1 MLFRWQGYRH
11 RGGTDVI
18 YTLIII
24 WMRVQIGLF
33 RGLGI
38 TWTAFLLIFIPSER
52 PGPPDIFKSPAPSW
66 WHTEFY
72 DSKQSSEAV
81 STDAIQNCAF
91 TLFFSLYS
99 DLIWNVCVCVY
110 ASLNGIIFYSVALSN
125 MAPPLKYMKGMLT
138 ILVFYI
144 PKASHSSTCALF
156 KEWQPGRKPSKSTTY
171 YSYYRTSNSL
181 RQASVLMWLKI
192 SNAWAEKRMD
202 IWLWD
207 HSHVP
212 PMVTPYSL

>member
-1 MLFRWQGYRH
+1 MATNYQPTFMWLLREGLQHPAPCRRLFLGSWRRRPQLSLLGGEEPKDCNPFWFAGPPGQGAHFLISERSWIKKETYFLELIWYLVGMLFRWQGYRH

-72 DSKQSSEAV
+72 DSKQSSEAL
-81 STDAIQNCAF
+81 STDAIQHCAF
-91 TLFFSLYS
+91 TLFFSLCS
-99 DLIWNVCVCVY
+99 GLIRNI
-110 ASLNGIIFYSVALSN
+110 SKIKLNLNNF
-125 MAPPLKYMKGMLT
+125 
-138 ILVFYI
+138 F
-144 PKASHSSTCALF
+144 
-156 KEWQPGRKPSKSTTY
+156 W
-171 YSYYRTSNSL
+171 
-181 RQASVLMWLKI
+181 
-192 SNAWAEKRMD
+192 
-202 IWLWD
+202 
-207 HSHVP
+207 
-212 PMVTPYSL
+212 

>member
-1 MLFRWQGYRH
+1 MAVVKGTPASSSVPAFVFRLLASPTTIKPPWWRGAQRLQSLLVCRASWPGCSFSHFRAKLDKKETYFLELIWYLVGMLFRWQGYRH

-72 DSKQSSEAV
+72 DSKQSSEAL
-81 STDAIQNCAF
+81 STDAIQHCAF
-91 TLFFSLYS
+91 TLFFSLCS
-99 DLIWNVCVCVY
+99 GLIRNI
-110 ASLNGIIFYSVALSN
+110 SKIKLNLNNF
-125 MAPPLKYMKGMLT
+125 
-138 ILVFYI
+138 F
-144 PKASHSSTCALF
+144 
-156 KEWQPGRKPSKSTTY
+156 W
-171 YSYYRTSNSL
+171 
-181 RQASVLMWLKI
+181 
-192 SNAWAEKRMD
+192 
-202 IWLWD
+202 
-207 HSHVP
+207 
-212 PMVTPYSL
+212 

>member
-52 PGPPDIFKSPAPSW
+52 PGPPDIFKSSTPSW
-66 WHTEFY
+66 WHIEFY
-72 DSKQSSEAV
+72 DSKQSSEAL

-91 TLFFSLYS
+91 TLFFSLCS
-99 DLIWNVCVCVY
+99 GLIRNISKKSLTWIISFGISPEPCLPLKVCVWY
-110 ASLNGIIFYSVALSN
+110 ATGDEI
-125 MAPPLKYMKGMLT
+125 
-138 ILVFYI
+138 
-144 PKASHSSTCALF
+144 
-156 KEWQPGRKPSKSTTY
+156 
-171 YSYYRTSNSL
+171 
-181 RQASVLMWLKI
+181 
-192 SNAWAEKRMD
+192 
-202 IWLWD
+202 
-207 HSHVP
+207 
-212 PMVTPYSL
+212 